1 MTVESQSRSMP
12 VPAAEEL
19 SDAQLAAGF
28 AAGDEACLALVYR
41 RFGTLVH
48 AVASR
53 SLGDPGEAED
63 VRQQVF
69 LAVWRGRSGFHPE
82 RGPLSGWIVGITRK
96 KVADALSARTRR
108 PGPARVAGV
117 PPDAGRSPHAQPER
131 MLDALVVADAV
142 AGLSAPQATVLHL
155 AFWEDLT
162 QAQIAERTGW
172 PLGTV
177 KSHARRA
184 LLHLRDERH
193 LADLA

>member
-1 MTVESQSRSMP
+1 
-12 VPAAEEL
+12 
-19 SDAQLAAGF
+19 
-28 AAGDEACLALVYR
+28 
-41 RFGTLVH
+41 
-48 AVASR
+48 
-53 SLGDPGEAED
+53 
-63 VRQQVF
+63 
-69 LAVWRGRSGFHPE
+69 
-82 RGPLSGWIVGITRK
+82 
-96 KVADALSARTRR
+96 
-108 PGPARVAGV
+108 
-117 PPDAGRSPHAQPER
+117 

>member
-1 MTVESQSRSMP
+1 MTVVSQSRSTAVLAVEDP
-12 VPAAEEL
+12 T
-19 SDAQLAAGF
+19 DAQVAAGF
-28 AAGDEACLALVYR
+28 AAGDEACLALAYQ
-41 RFGTLVH
+41 RFGALVH
-48 AVASR
+48 ALASR
-53 SLGDPGEAED
+53 SLGDAGEAED

-69 LAVWRGRSGFHPE
+69 LAAWRGRGGFRPE
-82 RGPLSGWIVGITRK
+82 RGPLRGWIVGITRK
-96 KVADALSARTRR
+96 KVADVLAARARR
-108 PGPARVAGV
+108 TGLVLVAGP

-142 AGLSAPQATVLHL
+142 AALSAPQATVLHL

-162 QAQIAERTGW
+162 QPQIAERTGW

-193 LADLA
+193 LAELA